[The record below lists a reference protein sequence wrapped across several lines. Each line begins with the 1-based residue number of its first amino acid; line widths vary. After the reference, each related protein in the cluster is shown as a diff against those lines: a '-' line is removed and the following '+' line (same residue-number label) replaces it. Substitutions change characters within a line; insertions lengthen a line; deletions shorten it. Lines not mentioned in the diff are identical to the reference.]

1 VDKHQ
6 WPLWCLALYAHIG
19 ERELEPGD
27 NAHILNFF
35 NVVKAFD
42 AAKDEIPWCAGG
54 LGASLERVGIGSTRS
69 LMAKSYLNWGK
80 PLDAPRVGA
89 ITVFDR
95 PPDPSLGHVAF
106 ALSWDDDYVE
116 CLGANQG
123 NGVSIAKLDRSLVRA
138 FRWPSTDARLS
149 PVFDIAL
156 KQTLGIEGGFTD
168 DPDDA
173 GGPTNLGITL
183 NTLARWRGGATTA
196 QLKQLT
202 SAEARAIYLS
212 WYWFQSWADQLPP
225 PLAIV
230 HFDCAV
236 NQGVGD
242 AARFL
247 QEALVGLDVDG
258 EIGPKT
264 LGAAQ
269 MADARETILEYAAIR
284 ESDYRQLSTFWKYG
298 NGWLRRNAEAR
309 DLALSLI
316 SALIS
321 PVTKEPPAPVQPA
334 APAPQPQQEQPIM
347 TETKQPTKPALNS
360 MTLWGTVLTVVST
373 VLPVV
378 AQAYGI
384 PLTPDMVTG
393 LGQEAATT
401 LQALLGLLGSG
412 MAIYGRVRADK
423 PLSLT

>member
-1 VDKHQ
+1 
-6 WPLWCLALYAHIG
+6 
-19 ERELEPGD
+19 
-27 NAHILNFF
+27 
-35 NVVKAFD
+35 
-42 AAKDEIPWCAGG
+42 
-54 LGASLERVGIGSTRS
+54 
-69 LMAKSYLNWGK
+69 
-80 PLDAPRVGA
+80 
-89 ITVFDR
+89 
-95 PPDPSLGHVAF
+95 
-106 ALSWDDDYVE
+106 
-116 CLGANQG
+116 
-123 NGVSIAKLDRSLVRA
+123 
-138 FRWPSTDARLS
+138 
-149 PVFDIAL
+149 
-156 KQTLGIEGGFTD
+156 
-168 DPDDA
+168 
-173 GGPTNLGITL
+173 
-183 NTLARWRGGATTA
+183 
-196 QLKQLT
+196 
-202 SAEARAIYLS
+202 
-212 WYWFQSWADQLPP
+212 
-225 PLAIV
+225 V

-298 NGWLRRNAEAR
+298 NGWVRRNAEAS
-309 DLALSLI
+309 DLALSLMN
-316 SALIS
+316 APIS
-321 PVTKEPPAPVQPA
+321 PVTKEAPAPV
-334 APAPQPQQEQPIM
+334 PQPQQEQPIM
-347 TETKQPTKPALNS
+347 NETKQPTKPALNS